1 MRKSED
7 FIMIGDV
14 GGSGT
19 HVFAKSM
26 FNFGNWPMSDL
37 NHLHS
42 NGPLNSLDDF
52 MERIQ
57 CTNESVNS

>member
-1 MRKSED
+1 MQKSED

-19 HVFAKSM
+19 RVFAKSM
-26 FNFGNWPMSDL
+26 FNAGNRSMSDL
-37 NHLHS
+37 NRMDQ
-42 NGPLNSLDDF
+42 NGRLDFLYDF